1 MASFKISFCDA
12 TYASEFILLKN
23 MKNTYG
29 SSSRRGALKKI
40 AGTTAAAVI
49 GSSLSNRLSAAET
62 SLDSDLKGKINHSVC
77 RWCYN
82 SIPLE
87 DLCKAANEIGLTSI
101 ELTGPEEWP
110 ILKKYGLTSA
120 MPWGAGKGI
129 VDGFNNLQLH
139 DELVKSYTEV
149 IPKAAAAGLTQII
162 CFSGNRKGLDDEK
175 GIENCAIGLKKIM
188 PIAEKYKVTV
198 VMELLNS
205 KVDHK
210 DYQCDHTAWGAA
222 LCDKVGSDRFKLLY
236 DIYHMQIMEG
246 DVIATIKK
254 YQKYISHYHT
264 GGVPGRNE
272 IDETQELNYPAI
284 MKAILETGYKG
295 YVAQEFIPKREDKIA
310 SLKQGVHICD
320 VA

>member
-1 MASFKISFCDA
+1 MKTNSTNPNRRDALRKIVGTTS
-12 TYASEFILLKN
+12 LV
-23 MKNTYG
+23 
-29 SSSRRGALKKI
+29 
-40 AGTTAAAVI
+40 AGT
-49 GSSLSNRLSAAET
+49 SLAERIYAAEST
-62 SLDSDLKGKINHSVC
+62 LHTALKGKINHSVC

-82 SIPLE
+82 AIPLE
-87 DLCKAANEIGLTSI
+87 DLCKSAKDIGIGSI

-110 ILKKYGLTSA
+110 ILQKYGLTSA
-120 MPWGAGKGI
+120 LPWGAGKGI
-129 VDGFNNLQLH
+129 NDGFNELKLH

-162 CFSGNRKGLDDEK
+162 CFSGNRKGMDDEK
-175 GIENCAIGLKKIM
+175 GLENCAIGLKRLM
-188 PIAEKYKVTV
+188 PIAEKHKVTV

-210 DYQCDHTAWGAA
+210 DYMCDHTAWGAA
-222 LCDKVGSDRFKLLY
+222 LCDKVGSDQFKLLY

-284 MKAILETGYKG
+284 MKAIVETGFKG
-295 YVAQEFIPKREDKIA
+295 HVAQEFIPKREDKIA
-310 SLKQGVHICD
+310 SLRQGVTICD
-320 VA
+320 I